1 MRKKLTT
8 WSLNNMLLE
17 NQWVNEEIKTEIKK
31 KKTLRQMIMK
41 AQPKSMGCHK
51 SSSWTEVHRNT
62 DLPQKRRKISNY
74 LTCYLKEL

>member
-31 KKTLRQMIMK
+31 KKNLK
-41 AQPKSMGCHK
+41 ANDNES
-51 SSSWTEVHRNT
+51 TT
-62 DLPQKRRKISNY
+62 
-74 LTCYLKEL
+74 